1 MDAPARAPDMD
12 TEMEMEMV
20 GEATSTR
27 PTSLLDLARQL
38 ISEGKPSQALQAVVM
53 ATKSAGGDEAVV
65 QTMSRAR
72 ELYRNKLQA
81 NAAADELAS
90 LFAECAITEA
100 QPPNF
105 QSSPFNA
112 AAQPMAMSLP
122 SGAMGQ
128 TMATFTDLQESSI
141 LAKTG
146 RKQIMLDAFSDG
158 SSFIC
163 LQCGGL
169 VSVHRKDE
177 HVAYWCN

>member
-12 TEMEMEMV
+12 TEMEMEMEMEMV

-27 PTSLLDLARQL
+27 PKSLLDLARQL

-65 QTMSRAR
+65 RTMSRAR

-90 LFAECAITEA
+90 LFAECAINEA

-112 AAQPMAMSLP
+112 AAQPMATL
-122 SGAMGQ
+122 
-128 TMATFTDLQESSI
+128 TDLQESSI